1 MTDERASSL
10 LIRSATRE
18 DDAEVLELLRSSLG
32 WQPSEYD
39 ADFLWWKHHLN
50 PFGVSPAWV
59 ACIGNQIVGYRTML
73 RWMFERDDGCIR
85 AVRAVDTATH
95 PDHQGRGI
103 FSKLTMR
110 ALDDL
115 RAEQVSLVF
124 NTPNDKSRPGYLK
137 MGWQE
142 VGKPPINI
150 SLRRRRS
157 IARVARSI
165 EPAEKWSEQTAVGL
179 PAHEVLQEEAAIGA
193 LLSSLPPLPSGALRT
208 RRSPAYLEWRYGF
221 GPLAYRAV
229 LRKDT
234 PDDGLGIFRLRR
246 RGAIVEATVCEL
258 LVPYDDPRA
267 RAELLRRVRRCVDSD
282 VVVSAATAPRL
293 LTRGGPMLTARSLG
307 AIDIPPLSGWKL
319 SVGDFEL
326 F

>member
-18 DDAEVLELLRSSLG
+18 DDADVLELLRCSLG
-32 WQPSEYD
+32 WEPSEYD
-39 ADFLWWKHHLN
+39 SDFLWWKHHLN

-59 ACIGNQIVGYRTML
+59 ACIDNQIVGYRTMM
-73 RWMFERDDGCIR
+73 RWTFERSDGCIR

-103 FSKLTMR
+103 FSRLTMS

-115 RAEQVSLVF
+115 RAEQVPLVF

-142 VGKPPINI
+142 VGKPPISI
-150 SLRRRRS
+150 SLKRLRS
-157 IARVARSI
+157 IPRVARSMA
-165 EPAEKWSEQTAVGL
+165 PAKKWSEQTAVGL
-179 PAHEVLQEEAAIGA
+179 PAHEVLQEDTAIGA
-193 LLSSLPPLPSGALRT
+193 VLASLPPPPSGVLRT
-208 RRSPAYLEWRYGF
+208 LRSSAYLKWRYGF
-221 GPLAYRAV
+221 RPLAYRV
-229 LRKDT
+229 TLRKAT
-234 PDDGLGIFRLRR
+234 PDEGLGIFRLRR

-258 LVPYDDPRA
+258 LVPDDDRRA
-267 RAELLRRVRRCVDSD
+267 RAELLRRVRQSVDSD
-282 VVVSAATAPRL
+282 VVVSAATAPGL
-293 LTRGGPMLTARSLG
+293 LTRGGPMLTARALG
-307 AIDIPPLSGWKL
+307 AIDIPPLSGWNL